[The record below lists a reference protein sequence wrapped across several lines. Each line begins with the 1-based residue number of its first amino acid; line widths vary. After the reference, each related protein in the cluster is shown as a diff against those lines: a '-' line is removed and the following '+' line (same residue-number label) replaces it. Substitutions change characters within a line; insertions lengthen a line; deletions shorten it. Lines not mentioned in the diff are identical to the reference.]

1 MEDSSKRND
10 FNVRRLSLID
20 VCSEDDSLLFNSS
33 LADSLHHQSS
43 ENQEHGNAELLENVY
58 ANILEDTIGPLE
70 RKERVLQPSESPE
83 PEMTSKNGKYN
94 LRKSLAWDSA
104 FFTSAGVLE
113 PDELSCI
120 IEGVEKDE
128 KQKLTRIQ
136 EEVQRSADSISTLES
151 DGLTLESLESDLFE
165 DVRASIQKSSKVSNA
180 AKARSRTGSGVAETQ
195 PICSKKKV
203 ELASRSKIKANLV
216 SSKPNVRL
224 QASAN
229 LTNQVSV
236 SPRVSQSFASR
247 RESTSSL
254 AKRPMVLVKDT
265 PSSTPLTKRASLS
278 DNHAKL
284 GKDAKS
290 ASGRGAPVSK
300 IPASGGSRNNV
311 PRPPVS
317 SKTSSLGSS
326 VVTKTQ
332 TTSSFDSSGSV
343 SSDSVSKSS
352 TKSMKTKKDSITGR
366 PPSFGSTSKT
376 PSRTASRNKVQSGS
390 PHLSAMLISSS
401 KVAPST
407 SPASSISEWSSE
419 SYSSNST
426 VKQRSNNSRASLES
440 TCKEASVDGDV
451 PHVLEAL
458 KQCNEQGSVGHETL
472 VIESPGECVKK
483 ASSASGA
490 LPHLASMRPSG
501 LRLPSPKIGFF
512 DGVKSTG
519 RTPPGIMSSHPVARG
534 GLPKTGAGNVTPN
547 GGPNKAKSGNPQTCR
562 TLTAIRSIKAD
573 PQRTL
578 VNTKS
583 KSPTPLKESSV
594 AAIRSSSASR
604 NVKSCP
610 GISPRVQNRLSPK
623 VQSRLSPKGGGE
635 SQLKDK
641 EIEAEGCDIGMCASD
656 IGIAEKSGS
665 LDVLKDKV
673 CSETKGSTPT
683 TDMNVIPINGELN
696 TSDSGSNFLVEKD
709 TSYQKV
715 GEEAKYVQADL
726 KNDLPEIK
734 ITNVE
739 EKFELEDQVDDVSR
753 QVGAMDINKESLDK
767 NIGDSL
773 SLSQLN
779 VGGKDISGALELS
792 RQREL
797 HGCTQQDEYLKC
809 LSKPVTSNSP
819 TTFEIT
825 SSMRTPFSE
834 KDSFCNMDGFSDVLT
849 GLKVVEV
856 EKAAVLT
863 SLESSMKENS

>member
-1 MEDSSKRND
+1 MEDSSERND
-10 FNVRRLSLID
+10 FHVRRLSLID
-20 VCSEDDSLLFNSS
+20 VCSEDDSLLLNSS

-43 ENQEHGNAELLENVY
+43 ENPECGNAELLENVY

-83 PEMTSKNGKYN
+83 PEMTRKNGKYN

-128 KQKLTRIQ
+128 KQKLTGIQ

-180 AKARSRTGSGVAETQ
+180 AKARSKTGSGAAETQ

-203 ELASRSKIKANLV
+203 DLVSQSKIEAKLAST
-216 SSKPNVRL
+216 KPNVRL
-224 QASAN
+224 QASAK
-229 LTNQVSV
+229 LTNLVSV

-278 DNHAKL
+278 NIHAKL

-290 ASGRGAPVSK
+290 TSGRGAPVSK

-317 SKTSSLGSS
+317 SKTSSLCSS
-326 VVTKTQ
+326 VVNKTQ

-343 SSDSVSKSS
+343 SSDSISKSS
-352 TKSMKTKKDSITGR
+352 TKLMKTKKDSTTGH

-376 PSRTASRNKVQSGS
+376 PSRTVSRNKVQSGS

-419 SYSSNST
+419 SYSSSST
-426 VKQRSNNSRASLES
+426 VKQRSNSSRASLES
-440 TCKEASVDGDV
+440 TCKEASIDGDV

-458 KQCNEQGSVGHETL
+458 KQCNEKGSVGYETQ
-472 VIESPGECVKK
+472 VIESLGECVKK
-483 ASSASGA
+483 ASSASDA

-519 RTPPGIMSSHPVARG
+519 RTPPGHPVAHG
-534 GLPKTGAGNVTPN
+534 GLPKTGAGNVTQN
-547 GGPNKAKSGNPQTCR
+547 GGQNKAKSGNPQTAR
-562 TLTAIRSIKAD
+562 TLMAIRSIKAD

-610 GISPRVQNRLSPK
+610 GKSPRVQNRLSPIPK

-641 EIEAEGCDIGMCASD
+641 EIEAEGCHIGMCASD
-656 IGIAEKSGS
+656 IGIAEKNGS

-696 TSDSGSNFLVEKD
+696 TSDSCSNFLVEKD
-709 TSYQKV
+709 TSYQNV

-726 KNDLPEIK
+726 MNDLPVIK

-739 EKFELEDQVDDVSR
+739 ENFEFEDQVDDLSR

-792 RQREL
+792 CQREL
-797 HGCTQQDEYLKC
+797 HGRTQQDEDFKC
-809 LSKPVTSNSP
+809 LSKPVPSNSP

-825 SSMRTPFSE
+825 SSMRTPFSD